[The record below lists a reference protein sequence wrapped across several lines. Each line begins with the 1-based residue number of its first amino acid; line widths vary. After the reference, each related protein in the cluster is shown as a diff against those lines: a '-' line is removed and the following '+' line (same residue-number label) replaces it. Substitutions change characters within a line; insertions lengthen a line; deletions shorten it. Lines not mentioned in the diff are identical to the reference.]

1 MTRTSV
7 TRFALLSS
15 VFLAACDMPATTY
28 KAMPEAASIESVAD
42 MTPPPEGRIIGTIVA
57 PLPVPIPPRPTPSK
71 PNGARRGVITAGDI
85 DDALNL
91 AAFTRYQG
99 KARKV
104 LKLPMANLSTP
115 ALAQLRGA
123 DGKPAPGVRITLRKP
138 GASQPFYSGYSGVDG
153 MVTVFPASM
162 GAGRLREV
170 ELRAIP
176 EGQGAPVVQRLTAG
190 KRAQVNLPFKAGWKP
205 DFLDLAFVV
214 DTTGSMGDELA
225 WLTKELK
232 GLVGKARR
240 AAPGVDI
247 RYGLVVYRDDG
258 DQYVVKNYGFTK
270 KQSQMQGWLR
280 AQHAGGGG
288 DYPEAAAR
296 ALNAGAS
303 MDWRRGKGER
313 LMFHIADAPAHDNR
327 ARAYLEAARKAAG
340 KGVQVFALGASGVGP
355 EAEYLMRQA
364 AVQTGGRYMFLT
376 DDSGVGHGHAEPTV
390 SCYRV
395 TALSGLVSRVLR
407 SELSGRRIEAPSSQV
422 VREVGSYRNGV
433 CVN

>member
-1 MTRTSV
+1 MTKTFSAPRMT
-7 TRFALLSS
+7 LLATA
-15 VFLAACDMPATTY
+15 FLAACDAPSSYSGDALAEPTV
-28 KAMPEAASIESVAD
+28 AVEAAPSAKVSS
-42 MTPPPEGRIIGTIVA
+42 TIA
-57 PLPVPIPPRPTPSK
+57 PRPLPVPSPSHS
-71 PNGARRGVITAGDI
+71 GAARRGVVTAGDI

-91 AAFTRYQG
+91 AAFTRYQT
-99 KARKV
+99 KSRKT
-104 LKLPMANLSTP
+104 LKLPMANLSNP

-138 GASQPFYSGYSGVDG
+138 GAAEPFYSGYSGVDG
-153 MVTVFPASM
+153 MISVFPASM

-176 EGQGAPVVQRLTAG
+176 DGQGAPMVQRLGTG
-190 KRAQVNLPFKAGWKP
+190 KRAQVQLPFNGEWSP
-205 DFLDLAFVV
+205 DFLDLVFVV
-214 DTTGSMGDELA
+214 DTTGSMADELA

-232 GLVGKARR
+232 GLVRQAERT
-240 AAPGVDI
+240 APGVDI

-258 DQYVVKNYGFTK
+258 DAYVVKNYGFTK
-270 KQSQMQGWLR
+270 RQSQMQGWLKK
-280 AQHAGGGG
+280 QSAGGGG

-296 ALNAGAS
+296 ALASAAG
-303 MDWRRGKGER
+303 MQWRSGKGER
-313 LMFHIADAPAHDNR
+313 LMIHVADAPEHDSR
-327 ARAYLEAARKAAG
+327 AKAYLQAARKAAA
-340 KGVQVFALGASGVGP
+340 KGVQVFGLGASGVGP

-376 DDSGVGHGHAEPTV
+376 DDSGVGYGHQEPTV

-395 TALSGLVSRVLR
+395 TALSDLVGRVLR
-407 SELSGRRIEAPSSQV
+407 SELSGRRIEAASSKV